1 MPKINMKKYEK
12 NNKMSCTQGSA
23 NLYQIPVH
31 VSKHQHRSLPSLSGW
46 AMEMP
51 RLQLQQRNVYIYDLY
66 SFVYVLCILCIYIYI
81 YVCVCVIM
89 YIYIYMCVC
98 VRSICIYIY
107 IYIYICVCVCVCVR
121 SICRNDTNVLYSR
134 RPLMLLVL
142 AGTSHLSCCHA

>member
-12 NNKMSCTQGSA
+12 NDKMSCTQGSA

-51 RLQLQQRNVYIYDLY
+51 RLQLQQRNVYICDLY
-66 SFVYVLCILCIYIYI
+66 SFAYVLCILCIYIYM
-81 YVCVCVIM
+81 CVCVIM

-98 VRSICIYIY
+98 ERSIY
-107 IYIYICVCVCVCVR
+107 
-121 SICRNDTNVLYSR
+121 RNDTNVLYSR

>member
-66 SFVYVLCILCIYIYI
+66 SFVYVLCILCIYM
-81 YVCVCVIM
+81 CVCVIM
-89 YIYIYMCVC
+89 YIYIYVC
-98 VRSICIYIY
+98 VRDQYVYI
-107 IYIYICVCVCVCVR
+107 CVCVR